1 MLIPINPK
9 RGGSKKFTSHTK
21 NPKTG
26 NVVKVEFGA
35 EGGGGK
41 LSVKLRDPKSKKKFC

>member
-9 RGGSKKFTSHTK
+9 RGGSKKVLRPTLK
-21 NPKTG
+21 IPKTG

-41 LSVKLRDPKSKKKFC
+41 LLS